1 MHFTNMFLDNPVSL
15 EEIIADFFKK
25 NQLLKNINA
34 DQRYFNDQMSLFKD
48 NFFITNRLE

>member
-1 MHFTNMFLDNPVSL
+1 MFLDHPVSL

-34 DQRYFNDQMSLFKD
+34 GQRYFNDQMSLFKD
-48 NFFITNRLE
+48 DFFMKNKLE